1 MPHPTL
7 RLTARAVNTRW
18 VLVGFSHV
26 QVNQKAND
34 RNCVA
39 HSLLRITCKLTLPT
53 ISFKKRAFL
62 WQETSMLTL
71 NLIIQEKHRT
81 VGKTCSEHLIMEDYV
96 AMQVGNG
103 HK

>member
-1 MPHPTL
+1 
-7 RLTARAVNTRW
+7 
-18 VLVGFSHV
+18 
-26 QVNQKAND
+26 
-34 RNCVA
+34 
-39 HSLLRITCKLTLPT
+39 
-53 ISFKKRAFL
+53 
-62 WQETSMLTL
+62 MLTL